1 MQLAN
6 NWSVGGRT
14 RHVGTKTNYLRSL
27 KEMGFVIILYKKGT
41 ELIPDIGTKNV
52 TKKEYNE
59 QTNKFMHPKMS
70 GEGRGI
76 RFEDE

>member
-1 MQLAN
+1 
-6 NWSVGGRT
+6 
-14 RHVGTKTNYLRSL
+14 
-27 KEMGFVIILYKKGT
+27 MGFLIILYKKGT
-41 ELIPDIGTKNV
+41 KLIPDIGTKNV
-52 TKKEYNE
+52 TKKEYIE